1 MSGPVP
7 RAYRRARVAVGGMF
21 FLNGAVYA
29 SVVPRYPDLKA
40 HLGLSNAALG
50 SAVSAYWL
58 GALLVGLLG
67 GVVVGRWGSGRV
79 AWVVTVGASTNLLL
93 IGLAP
98 SWWALAGVLFLAG
111 SFDTVADIAENAQ
124 ALRVERRYGR
134 SILNS
139 LHGVWSIGAVTGGLT
154 GAAAAGLHVPIRWH
168 LSVAAAVF
176 VLVALVLS
184 RLLLPGPDRAVD
196 TSTSAGI
203 AGAADSI
210 DGRVRSSSRRHL
222 LLAVAGL
229 GIFATLAQAIED
241 TGATW
246 STVYLR
252 DELRTAG
259 AVAGLGFVA
268 LQTMQTVGRLLGDR
282 IVTRFG
288 DRAVARGGAALA
300 GTGVGIALLIG
311 SPAAAIAGFGVAGL
325 GIATLIPAA
334 MRHADGL
341 PGLRA
346 GVGLTLVGT
355 VSRVGSLGA
364 PPLVGFLADTFS
376 LRIGLLV
383 VPAAAVVL
391 IVLARVLGPAARL
404 GHATPALR

>member
-1 MSGPVP
+1 
-7 RAYRRARVAVGGMF
+7 MF

-29 SVVPRYPDLKA
+29 SVVPRYPDLKSQ
-40 HLGLSNAALG
+40 LGLSNAALG

-67 GVVVGRWGSGRV
+67 GVLVGRWGSGRV
-79 AWVVTVGASTNLLL
+79 AWVVTVGAAANLSL

-98 SWWALAGVLFLAG
+98 SWLTLAGVLFLAG
-111 SFDTVADIAENAQ
+111 SFDTVADIAENAH

-176 VLVALVLS
+176 IAAALLLS
-184 RLLLPGPDRAVD
+184 RWLLPGPDRAGADAVA
-196 TSTSAGI
+196 AGDVG
-203 AGAADSI
+203 AGRRGARSPRG
-210 DGRVRSSSRRHL
+210 GRLRGSHV
-222 LLAVAGL
+222 LLAVAAL

-252 DELRTAG
+252 DELRTTG

-268 LQTMQTVGRLLGDR
+268 LQVLQTVGRLLGDR
-282 IVTRFG
+282 MVTRFG
-288 DRAVARGGAALA
+288 DRDVARAGAALA
-300 GTGVGIALLIG
+300 GIAVGVALLIG
-311 SPAAAIAGFGVAGL
+311 SPVAAIAGFGAAGL

-334 MRHADGL
+334 MRHADAL

-376 LRIGLLV
+376 LRVGLLV
-383 VPAAAVVL
+383 VPAAAVLL
-391 IVLARVLGPAARL
+391 IVLARVLGPAARR
-404 GHATPALR
+404 GYADPDPR

>member
-1 MSGPVP
+1 
-7 RAYRRARVAVGGMF
+7 MF

-40 HLGLSNAALG
+40 QLGLTNAALG

-67 GVVVGRWGSGRV
+67 GVAVGRWGSGRV
-79 AWVVTVGASTNLLL
+79 AWVVTVGAAANLTL

-98 SWWALAGVLFLAG
+98 SSWALAGVLFLAG
-111 SFDTVADIAENAQ
+111 SFDTVADIAENAH

-154 GAAAAGLHVPIRWH
+154 GAAAAGLHIPIRWH
-168 LSVAAAVF
+168 LSVAALVF
-176 VLVALVLS
+176 VAVALLLS
-184 RLLLPGPDRAVD
+184 RRLLPGVD
-196 TSTSAGI
+196 GARGAGPPEARSRI
-203 AGAADSI
+203 
-210 DGRVRSSSRRHL
+210 GRLPGSHL
-222 LLAVAGL
+222 LLAVAAL

-252 DELRTAG
+252 DELRTTG

-268 LQTMQTVGRLLGDR
+268 LQVLQTVGRLLGDR
-282 IVTRFG
+282 VVTRFG
-288 DRAVARGGAALA
+288 DRNVARAGAALA
-300 GTGVGIALLIG
+300 GVAVGVALLIG
-311 SPAAAIAGFGVAGL
+311 SPVATIAGFGLAGL

-334 MRHADGL
+334 MRHADAL
-341 PGLRA
+341 PGLAA

-355 VSRVGSLGA
+355 VSRIGSLGA
-364 PPLVGFLADTFS
+364 PPLIGFLADTFS
-376 LRIGLLV
+376 LRVALLV

-391 IVLARVLGPAARL
+391 ILLARALPVAARL
-404 GHATPALR
+404 DDADPALG

>member
-1 MSGPVP
+1 
-7 RAYRRARVAVGGMF
+7 MF

-40 HLGLSNAALG
+40 QLGLSNAALG

-58 GALLVGLLG
+58 GALLIGLLG
-67 GVVVGRWGSGRV
+67 GVAVGRWGSGRV
-79 AWVVTVGASTNLLL
+79 AWVVTVGAAANLTL

-111 SFDTVADIAENAQ
+111 SFDTVADIAENAH

-154 GAAAAGLHVPIRWH
+154 GAAAAGLHIPIRWH

-176 VLVALVLS
+176 VAAALLLS
-184 RLLLPGPDRAVD
+184 RWLLPGGD
-196 TSTSAGI
+196 
-203 AGAADSI
+203 
-210 DGRVRSSSRRHL
+210 RVRADAGVDAARAGVGRRGARSVRSGGLRGSHL
-222 LLAVAGL
+222 LLAVAAL

-252 DELRTAG
+252 DKLRTTG

-268 LQTMQTVGRLLGDR
+268 LQVLQTVGRLLGDR
-282 IVTRFG
+282 VVTRFG
-288 DRAVARGGAALA
+288 DRDVARAGAALA
-300 GTGVGIALLIG
+300 GVAVGVALLIG
-311 SPAAAIAGFGVAGL
+311 SPAATIAGFGAAGL

-334 MRHADGL
+334 MRHADAL
-341 PGLRA
+341 PGLAA

-364 PPLVGFLADTFS
+364 PPLIGFLADTFS
-376 LRIGLLV
+376 LRTGLLV
-383 VPAAAVVL
+383 VPAAALVL
-391 IVLARVLGPAARL
+391 ILLARVLPTAARL
-404 GHATPALR
+404 GDPGSRLG